1 MAFNRMLIPWISV
14 QKKTQITKLTYNNV
28 TKAKYRNLKE
38 QQTSRFV
45 HINHKPTLA
54 LPRGYIIKKDKVFRQ
69 NHTKFWPNY
78 IYNYSVF
85 CCRTFC
91 SARKFD
97 NLTFEKSKEFLSIVS
112 KKTSERD
119 FEPDD
124 FVQIFKDLT
133 TTVLDEFS
141 SQYPC
146 LSNEKFTALGQLYRN
161 NLYNEVYVNLKCPEL
176 DLLLTNLESSVET
189 LTTDDVIQLLLDA
202 FLLGVPLNNPA
213 SSRIIEKIIDKKTNF
228 SLSNIRYICLIV
240 DNFANRDLFVAQFV
254 FPKFH
259 ILFNSELEKDGDID
273 INDLLSVL
281 LRMRK
286 LISTDIM
293 TKLTHKLFPLF
304 SEEQPLQDFK
314 TIYQSIRLYSNYLQE
329 FICLNE
335 NSQTLDFPPSLSQMW
350 DIIISKAISSLPLH
364 VDNITLSQYLLL
376 LPPLLSILDI
386 RTSYRVPFN
395 QFVHVLIKKL
405 LTGLEN
411 EQISISDRIFSIHA
425 LTLLGKKRL
434 IMNERYRLYLDQMN
448 FTDIIFFIHYPTCF
462 NLVNDDLVL
471 GKILDH
477 FIDSYDMI
485 SNERFMKYFCVY
497 MQDNRLRSHVLL
509 RLSEI
514 LRDNC
519 YTNESV
525 CKISGWIIA
534 FCYDNNVRPP
544 KFMMKKLLT
553 ALPNSTLRDIG
564 CVLSGFEQVP
574 KPWNRDFYKDFEI
587 IHETIVKSIET
598 LLQDRQS
605 ISFAI
610 QTIKILYLFKPP
622 GLRIDNIEMLKILR
636 TLPALVKHIKTFEFA
651 KLLKTLSRLSFYD
664 EEFLQS
670 LESFA
675 IQNHIYMTGECIER
689 LLSFTFDVGYEISK
703 ELATIC
709 INKLELNFD
718 NFSVDEQIYYVY
730 SLSKHQIYPEKHIA
744 KIFSLEYLKAL
755 DAWMSGKI
763 ILYV

>member
-1 MAFNRMLIPWISV
+1 
-14 QKKTQITKLTYNNV
+14 
-28 TKAKYRNLKE
+28 
-38 QQTSRFV
+38 
-45 HINHKPTLA
+45 
-54 LPRGYIIKKDKVFRQ
+54 
-69 NHTKFWPNY
+69 
-78 IYNYSVF
+78 
-85 CCRTFC
+85 
-91 SARKFD
+91 
-97 NLTFEKSKEFLSIVS
+97 
-112 KKTSERD
+112 
-119 FEPDD
+119 
-124 FVQIFKDLT
+124 
-133 TTVLDEFS
+133 
-141 SQYPC
+141 
-146 LSNEKFTALGQLYRN
+146 
-161 NLYNEVYVNLKCPEL
+161 
-176 DLLLTNLESSVET
+176 LLTNLESSVET

-213 SSRIIEKIIDKKTNF
+213 FSRIIEKIIDKKTNF
-228 SLSNIRYICLIV
+228 SLSNMRYICLVV
-240 DNFANRDLFVAQFV
+240 DNFANRDLFIAQFV

-281 LRMRK
+281 LRMRR

-304 SEEQPLQDFK
+304 SEEQPLQNFK
-314 TIYQSIRLYSNYLQE
+314 TIYQSIRFYSNCLQE
-329 FICLNE
+329 FICPSE
-335 NSQTLDFPPSLSQMW
+335 NSQRLDFPPSLSLMW
-350 DIIISKAISSLPLH
+350 DIIISKAFSSLPLH
-364 VDNITLSQYLLL
+364 VDNITPSQYLLL
-376 LPPLLSILDI
+376 LPPLLSILEI
-386 RTSYRVPFN
+386 RTSYRVTFN
-395 QFVHVLIKKL
+395 QFVHVLVKKI
-405 LTGLEN
+405 LTELEN

-425 LTLLGKKRL
+425 LSLLGKKRL

-448 FTDIIFFIHYPTCF
+448 FTDIIFFIQYPTCF
-462 NLVNDDLVL
+462 NLMNDDLVL

-477 FIDSYDMI
+477 FIDSYDKI
-485 SNERFMKYFCVY
+485 SNDRIMKYFCVY

-509 RLSEI
+509 RLSKI

-553 ALPNSTLRDIG
+553 ALPNSTLRDIR
-564 CVLSGFEQVP
+564 CVLYGFEQVP
-574 KPWNRDFYKDFEI
+574 KPWNRDFYKDLEI

-598 LLQDRQS
+598 QLQDRQS

-610 QTIKILYLFKPP
+610 QTMKILYLLKPP

-636 TLPALVKHIKTFEFA
+636 TLPALVKHIKMFEFV
-651 KLLKTLSRLSFYD
+651 KILKTLSRLSFYD
-664 EEFLQS
+664 EQFLQS

-689 LLSFTFDVGYEISK
+689 LLSFTFEVGYEINK

-718 NFSVDEQIYYVY
+718 NFSLDEQIYYVY

-744 KIFSLEYLKAL
+744 KIFSLEYLKVL
-755 DAWMSGKI
+755 DAWMSGKN
-763 ILYV
+763 ILFCIKKKFLCKAI